1 MKIKNLIIK
10 YGAITLI
17 AVILGIA
24 LALQIKT
31 SNVSD
36 YESRDLTE
44 LQNNVR
50 SYAEKNAELNDRNK
64 ELYNE
69 IERLRNDQLEGNI
82 SYQDILAEQEK
93 LSIFAGLTAVQNS
106 GITVTL
112 GMTGQSM
119 ITDSYIRFVVNELN
133 ALGAQ
138 AISINEQR
146 KVATTEIRASSENI
160 IINGVAFPRSED
172 FIIKAIVPPEQQD
185 SIVLA
190 LETLKNALK
199 EQIDSEQQIE
209 MIISTESKVVIP
221 GLNED
226 SIAYKTN
233 LLNPVEEDE

>member
-1 MKIKNLIIK
+1 MRIRNLMVK

-17 AVILGIA
+17 TVILGIS

-31 SNVSD
+31 SNIASH
-36 YESRDLTE
+36 ESRDLTE

-64 ELYNE
+64 ALYSE
-69 IERLRNDQLEGNI
+69 IEKLRNDQLEGDIN
-82 SYQDILAEQEK
+82 YQDILAEQEK
-93 LSIFAGLTAVQNS
+93 LSVFAGLTAVQNS
-106 GITVTL
+106 GVTVTL
-112 GMTGQSM
+112 GMAGQSM
-119 ITDSYIRFVVNELN
+119 ITDSYVRLVVNELN

-160 IINGVAFPRSED
+160 IINGVAYPRSED
-172 FIIKAIVPPEQQD
+172 FVIKAIVPPDQQD

-199 EQIDSEQQIE
+199 EQIDSDQQIE
-209 MIISTESKVVIP
+209 MLISAEQKVVIP
-221 GLNED
+221 ALNED

-233 LLNPVEEDE
+233 LLNPVEDHE